1 MHIYNKLVIIIG
13 FGIFKFT
20 SMADMGNFFKNR
32 LASSGEGVQSAVMIC
47 GTAVAIALLFID
59 TALIVKALGSNVPFL
74 YAKNF

>member
-1 MHIYNKLVIIIG
+1 
-13 FGIFKFT
+13 
-20 SMADMGNFFKNR
+20 
-32 LASSGEGVQSAVMIC
+32 MIC